1 MVLPR
6 LRWIPVP
13 APLLAIVVLTVV
25 VVAAGWDEVPTVS
38 DMGGVAVVVAC
49 VDASGCAG
57 VGGDASD
64 YCAVFVGVGIGGVD
78 GVVDDGQACRRSHGL
93 VFR

>member
-38 DMGGVAVVVAC
+38 DMGG
-49 VDASGCAG
+49 S
-57 VGGDASD
+57 
-64 YCAVFVGVGIGGVD
+64 
-78 GVVDDGQACRRSHGL
+78 CRRRCL
-93 VFR
+93 R